1 MSRRQVRAWAGS
13 SIEDL
18 RRRWGRETV
27 KTYGKIDSTNAAAK
41 ELAEAGAEAG
51 TIVVCREQTAGRG
64 RQERRWHSPP
74 DTGLYLT
81 MIFRPE
87 ASVLPPLASVLAGL
101 GVVLALDRHFAGL
114 DPGLKWP
121 NDLMAR
127 GKKLGGVLAEAS
139 WSGSGPRFFI
149 VGVGVN
155 VKSMSGT
162 MAVRLRREAT
172 WIEESHPDTDLPE
185 VADAVI
191 EGLERWLYDP
201 PAALDPGALDV
212 LDEYDWLKNRRV
224 RATLSDDEAPLSG
237 IAAGV
242 APDGALLFRPDRGAL
257 RRVTTA
263 SVEVEAGEGPPR

>member
-1 MSRRQVRAWAGS
+1 MSRRQVRTWAGLS
-13 SIEDL
+13 LADL

-27 KTYGKIDSTNAAAK
+27 AAYGKIDSTNAAAK
-41 ELAEAGAEAG
+41 DLAEAGAEVG
-51 TIVVCREQTAGRG
+51 SIVVCREQTAGRG
-64 RQERRWHSPP
+64 RHDRHWHSPP
-74 DTGLYLT
+74 DTGLYVS
-81 MIFRPE
+81 MIFRPD
-87 ASVLPPLASVLAGL
+87 APVLPPLASVLAGL
-101 GVVLALDRHFAGL
+101 GVISALDRRLHGV

-121 NDLMAR
+121 NDLMVGDR
-127 GKKLGGVLAEAS
+127 KMGGVLAEAS
-139 WSGSGPRFFI
+139 WSAAGPRFFV

-162 MAVRLRREAT
+162 MSPWLKKEAT
-172 WIEESHPDTDLPE
+172 WIEERRPDTDLPE

-201 PAALDPGALDV
+201 PSTLDSGVLDL

-224 RATLSDDEAPLSG
+224 RATLSDQEPALSG
-237 IAAGV
+237 VAAGV

-263 SVEVEAGEGPPR
+263 SIEVETGGRS